1 MTDEWIQRLAE
12 RLDLEAPSQEETS
25 RLLAAARDVAH
36 GVERRVTPLSTFLL
50 GRAVQAR
57 VAGGAS
63 GDQALTEVLELL
75 ENEIPEE
82 APGEVP

>member
-12 RLDLEAPSQEETS
+12 RLDLEAPSPEETS

-57 VAGGAS
+57 AAGGAS
-63 GDQALTEVLELL
+63 GEGV
-75 ENEIPEE
+75 
-82 APGEVP
+82 